1 MLGKRSNM
9 LLVRDDVGKSKPTTR
24 NLPQPSFVFG
34 KPELLPTRETAQD
47 LTTKWQLHTKSHITS
62 QDPRDFKKLNK
73 MSLKSGSVNARD
85 QYKYRA
91 SHDARIPF
99 GLVEDKPVML
109 PGDEFCYGKR
119 NRPQT
124 PVTGIIANHYGE
136 TAGQELQQRYAHKK
150 EA

>member
-1 MLGKRSNM
+1 
-9 LLVRDDVGKSKPTTR
+9 V
-24 NLPQPSFVFG
+24 
-34 KPELLPTRETAQD
+34 
-47 LTTKWQLHTKSHITS
+47 TTKWQLHTKSHITS

-150 EA
+150 EAVSSLNFKVRLVKEHYCWCDRAHDPLPDGDGRGHQEQVH

>member
-9 LLVRDDVGKSKPTTR
+9 LLTRDDVGKSKPTTR
-24 NLPQPSFVFG
+24 NLPQSSFVFG
-34 KPELLPTRETAQD
+34 KPELLADRETAQD
-47 LTTKWQLHTKSHITS
+47 LTTKWHLHTKSHITS
-62 QDPRDFKKLNK
+62 QDPRNFKKLNK

-109 PGDEFCYGKR
+109 PDGDFCYGKR

-124 PVTGIIANHYGE
+124 PVTGILANYYGE
-136 TAGQELQQRYAHKK
+136 AAGSELQQRYQY
-150 EA
+150 